1 LDLAP
6 LAEFKNL
13 ETLGLRTHVKASD
26 KPAAKSQ
33 YTPFNDNVHHPQ
45 SIPDETA
52 QHLLDMKSLKVIQFM
67 DQDADSTFIPVEEW
81 EATGTHGIVVR
92 SLAHEGDSV
101 LHTRTYSRSII
112 KKSSKTADTETTY
125 TTSKHPQWEDA
136 IHYKGELLSLRLISS
151 MKRAQ
156 GSTEPWVGRGIEVGK
171 KAWQVLL
178 DYAKKHFESGKDAG
192 SAEGSRRVKAEVRS
206 GSEDEVN
213 LTIASG

>member
-1 LDLAP
+1 LGVK
-6 LAEFKNL
+6 FKSL
-13 ETLGLRTHVKASD
+13 ETLGLRISS
-26 KPAAKSQ
+26 KSSGKTVAQIQ

-45 SIPDETA
+45 SISDEMA
-52 QHLLDMKSLKVIQFM
+52 QHLLDMKSLKVVQFM
-67 DQDADSTFIPVEEW
+67 NEDAESTFIPVKEW

-92 SLAHEGDSV
+92 TLAHEGDSV
-101 LHTRTYSRSII
+101 LHARTYSRSIV

-136 IHYKGELLSLRLISS
+136 IHYKGETLSLRLISS

-156 GSTEPWVGRGIEVGK
+156 GGTEPWVGRGIEVGK

-178 DYAKKHFESGKDAG
+178 DYAKHFESGKDAG
-192 SAEGSRRVKAEVRS
+192 SAEGSKKVKAEVGS

-213 LTIASG
+213 LTIASA